1 MPHEGHDPLL
11 HRHDPRRVVGQGGLP
26 LVDMEMKEDPAA
38 YAAGSSFID
47 AYLGK
52 CYGLSRNTLDLKTF
66 KYAFWVA
73 HTGRIGKWGE
83 NPPRPRHCERV
94 ADGTMPL
101 TMRSGRRRSGDD
113 PQARRPA
120 QRVIGWCSSRWG
132 VPGDLCSAGRRSLLS
147 QRTSSSRRA
156 WLPGRFFASRDKDK
170 GCVSLDALHCLPWL
184 RLLL

>member
-11 HRHDPRRVVGQGGLP
+11 HRNHPRRIVAGRERRRGQRPRRFRRGLP
-26 LVDMEMKEDPAA
+26 SLTLTLPNATVLLEILWTLKP
-38 YAAGSSFID
+38 SST
-47 AYLGK
+47 
-52 CYGLSRNTLDLKTF
+52 LSGWSRRHRD
-66 KYAFWVA
+66 
-73 HTGRIGKWGE
+73 RIGKWGE

-120 QRVIGWCSSRWG
+120 QRVIGCCSSRWG

-147 QRTSSSRRA
+147 QRTSS
-156 WLPGRFFASRDKDK
+156 P
-170 GCVSLDALHCLPWL
+170 H
-184 RLLL
+184 